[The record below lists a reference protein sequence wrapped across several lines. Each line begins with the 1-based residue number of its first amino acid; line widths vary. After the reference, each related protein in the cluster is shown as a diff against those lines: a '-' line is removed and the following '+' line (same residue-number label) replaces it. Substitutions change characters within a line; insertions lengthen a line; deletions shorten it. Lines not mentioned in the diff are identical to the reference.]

1 MLKKE
6 SKNKRNEI
14 LFYLELFLIW
24 KKGRKRK
31 FVEIVTENYRIATT
45 ENAKKKI
52 VERWIFFGGFFHI
65 KKTKRK
71 VFTQKRKKNGKKA
84 FDKLA
89 VRLRIYEYNL

>member
-45 ENAKKKI
+45 ENAKKKLLSD
-52 VERWIFFGGFFHI
+52 EFFLV
-65 KKTKRK
+65 
-71 VFTQKRKKNGKKA
+71 VFST
-84 FDKLA
+84 
-89 VRLRIYEYNL
+89 